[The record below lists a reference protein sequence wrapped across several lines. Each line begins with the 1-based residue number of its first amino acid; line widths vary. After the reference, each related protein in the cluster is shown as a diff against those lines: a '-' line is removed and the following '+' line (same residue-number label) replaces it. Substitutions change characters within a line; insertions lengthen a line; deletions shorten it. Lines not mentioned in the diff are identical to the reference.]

1 MHLGIRLLFGVF
13 LILGVATFFVLRVFV
28 NEVKPSV
35 RDVLE
40 EVMIDSA
47 NAFAEL
53 AAPDMANGVI
63 ANGGFAAAMKAY
75 NQREPSAKISGLTKE
90 SVDFRVYVTDAKG
103 VVQYDSEN
111 IAVGQDYSRWR
122 DVLLTLRGEYG
133 ARVSRDAERDDGTA
147 VFYVAAPIAYAG
159 ERIGVLT
166 LAKNSSTVAPIID
179 RAERKILVSGAWLI
193 GLSLLIGVI
202 ATWWVVNAV
211 RKLAQFADEV
221 EAGRK
226 TTTPELPG
234 ELGKLARAM
243 HGMRERL
250 EGKRYVEN
258 TVRALTHEVKSPIA
272 AIRGAGE
279 LLGEV
284 LPEAE
289 RLKFSA
295 TVVEQSER
303 MLRTV
308 DRLLELSKLE
318 VRYAPM
324 HREAVNLVAIAKEIV
339 ANAKSRNAEIDLAL
353 VSEEDIIV
361 NGDREAISLAM
372 TNLVENAVAFSP
384 SHSPI
389 RIEISQ
395 VKALVYVDI
404 VDQGVGFA
412 DFASER
418 VGERFVS
425 APRPEGGAKSSGLG
439 LAISKQVAELHRG
452 ELTLVSA
459 RSPTRVRLSF
469 PSSIA

>member
-13 LILGVATFFVLRVFV
+13 LILGVAAFFVLRVFV

-40 EVMIDSA
+40 EVMVDSA

-53 AAPDMANGVI
+53 AAPDLVNGTI

-75 NQREPSAKISGLTKE
+75 NQRELSARISGLKKE

-133 ARVSRDAERDDGTA
+133 ARVSRDTERDDGTS
-147 VFYVAAPIAYAG
+147 VFYVAAPIVHEG
-159 ERIGVLT
+159 QRIGVLT

-193 GLSLLIGVI
+193 GLSLAIGVL
-202 ATWWVVNAV
+202 ATWWIVHSV
-211 RKLAQFADEV
+211 RKLARFADEV
-221 EAGRK
+221 EAGQK
-226 TTTPELPG
+226 TTAPELPG

-279 LLGEV
+279 LLREP
-284 LPEAE
+284 LPDAE
-289 RLKFSA
+289 REKFSA
-295 TVVEQSER
+295 TVVEQTER
-303 MLRTV
+303 MQRTV

-318 VRYAPM
+318 VRYAPANL
-324 HREAVNLVAIAKEIV
+324 ESVDLVAIAKEVI
-339 ANAKSRNAEIDLAL
+339 ANAMSRNANVTIEFAG
-353 VSEEDIIV
+353 VESAKTS
-361 NGDREAISLAM
+361 GDREALLLAIS
-372 TNLVENAVAFSP
+372 NLVENAIAFSP
-384 SHSPI
+384 SDSPI
-389 RIEISQ
+389 RVEIATEGLQ
-395 VKALVYVDI
+395 THIDVIDHGL
-404 VDQGVGFA
+404 GFA
-412 DFASER
+412 EFAVDR
-418 VGERFVS
+418 IGERFVS
-425 APRPEGGAKSSGLG
+425 SPRPDGGSKSSGLG
-439 LAISKQVAELHRG
+439 LAIAKQVAELHRG
-452 ELTLVSA
+452 SLTLVSA
-459 RSPTRVRLSF
+459 RAPTRVRLSF
-469 PSSIA
+469 PR

>member
-40 EVMIDSA
+40 EVMVDSA
-47 NAFAEL
+47 NALAEL
-53 AAPDMANGVI
+53 AAPDLANGTM

-75 NQREPSAKISGLTKE
+75 NQRELSAKISGFKKE

-133 ARVSRDAERDDGTA
+133 ARVSRDAERDDGTS
-147 VFYVAAPIAYAG
+147 VFYVAAPIAHDG
-159 ERIGVLT
+159 TRIGVLT

-193 GLSLLIGVI
+193 GLSLLIGLI
-202 ATWWVVNAV
+202 ATLWIVHSV
-211 RKLAQFADEV
+211 RKLARFADEV

-226 TTTPELPG
+226 TPAPELPG

-243 HGMRERL
+243 NGMRERL
-250 EGKRYVEN
+250 EGKRYVES

-279 LLGEV
+279 LLREP

-289 RLKFSA
+289 REKFA
-295 TVVEQSER
+295 TTVVEQSER
-303 MLRTV
+303 MQRTV
-308 DRLLELSKLE
+308 DRLLELSKLD
-318 VRYAPM
+318 VRDAPANL
-324 HREAVNLVAIAKEIV
+324 ESVDLVAIVKEAIS
-339 ANAKSRNAEIDLAL
+339 NAMSRNTSVVIELSSVESAKTL
-353 VSEEDIIV
+353 
-361 NGDREAISLAM
+361 GDREALLLAIS
-372 TNLVENAVAFSP
+372 NLIENAVAFSAKD
-384 SHSPI
+384 SPI
-389 RIEISQ
+389 RMEIATEGLQTHIDVIDRGS
-395 VKALVYVDI
+395 
-404 VDQGVGFA
+404 GFA
-412 DFASER
+412 DFAIDR
-418 VGERFVS
+418 IGERFVS
-425 APRPEGGAKSSGLG
+425 SPRSDGSAKSSGLG
-439 LAISKQVAELHRG
+439 LAITKQVAELHRG
-452 ELTLVSA
+452 SLTLVSA
-459 RSPTRVRLSF
+459 RAPTRVRLSL
-469 PSSIA
+469 PR